1 MSERAHRLL
10 KDALDLPVKDRADL
24 VAELLASLEGEPD
37 EDVEAAWAA
46 EIERRARAAA
56 ADPEGGEDWET
67 VRDQLRDELEG
78 G

>member
-1 MSERAHRLL
+1 MSDRAHRLL

-56 ADPEGGEDWET
+56 ADPTGGEAWET
-67 VRDQLRDELEG
+67 VRDQLRDELEDG
-78 G
+78 